1 MTNLQST
8 RVNQATVEH
17 SIQPLLTEVASFKRF
32 KGAYSIVGSTERIDK
47 SGKAYWIIKLS
58 DISTSINVYCFNMNE
73 YVEQLACNSFV
84 YIEATLK
91 YVDGHQYVRCAFLQ
105 SLPSNMS
112 RKVLSINSLPSCY
125 SPAPETLLQLKTLVD
140 SLSSR
145 HLTRF
150 ISDVLVSRDIG
161 INYLQCPASLRHH
174 HNYTGGLLTHSVDVA
189 NKLLSEN
196 QFKGVERDIAIVAA
210 LIHDIGKTRT
220 LSPTGHRTHLGSVV
234 DHDELTL
241 EICAKAFTR
250 LDKFEPQSA
259 VMLRHILTCA
269 SPGNRYGYE
278 AITPIAAKL
287 QLADKASASTHF
299 TSTTLAQIA

>member
-1 MTNLQST
+1 MTNLHSAQIIP
-8 RVNQATVEH
+8 ATVEH
-17 SIQPLLTEVASFKRF
+17 SIQPLLAEVASFNRF
-32 KGAYSIVGSTERIDK
+32 KGAYSLVGSTERIDK
-47 SGKAYWIIKLS
+47 SGKIYWIIKLS

-73 YVEQLACNSFV
+73 YVEQLTCNTIV
-84 YIEATLK
+84 HIEATLK

-105 SLPSNMS
+105 SLPSNVS
-112 RKVLSINSLPSCY
+112 RKVLSINLLPSCY

-150 ISDVLVSRDIG
+150 VSDVLVNSDIG
-161 INYLQCPASLRHH
+161 INFLQCPASLRHH
-174 HNYTGGLLTHSVDVA
+174 HSFVGGLLAHSVDVA
-189 NKLLSEN
+189 NRLLCEN
-196 QFKGVERDIAIVAA
+196 QFKGAERDIAIVVA

-220 LSPTGHRTHLGSVV
+220 LSPTGHRTHLGTVV

-241 EICAKAFTR
+241 EICAKAFVR

-259 VMLRHILTCA
+259 LMLRHILTCA
-269 SPGNRYGYE
+269 SPGSRYGYE
-278 AITPIAAKL
+278 AITPIASKL
-287 QLADKASASTHF
+287 QLADKASASMHF

>member
-1 MTNLQST
+1 MTNLPQT
-8 RVNQATVEH
+8 NLIPETVEQ
-17 SIQPLLTEVASFKRF
+17 SIQPLLAEVATFKRF
-32 KGAYSIVGSTERIDK
+32 KGTYSLVGSAERIDK

-73 YVEQLACNSFV
+73 FIGHLAVNSIV
-84 YIEATLK
+84 HIEATLK
-91 YVDGHQYVRCAFLQ
+91 HVDGHQYVRCAFLQ
-105 SLPSNMS
+105 SLPNKVS
-112 RKVLSINSLPSCY
+112 RKVMTINSLPSCY

-150 ISDVLVSRDIG
+150 LSDVFVGNGIG
-161 INYLQCPASLRHH
+161 INFLQCPASLRHH
-174 HNYTGGLLTHSVDVA
+174 HSFAGGLLAHSVDVA

-196 QFKGVERDIAIVAA
+196 QFKGAERDIAIVSA

-220 LSPTGHRTHLGSVV
+220 LSPTGHRTHLGTVV

-241 EICAKAFTR
+241 EICAIAFVR

-259 VMLRHILTCA
+259 LMLRHILTCA
-269 SPGNRYGYE
+269 SPGSRYGYE
-278 AITPIAAKL
+278 AITPIASKL
-287 QLADKASASTHF
+287 QLADKASASTHIA
-299 TSTTLAQIA
+299 SATLAQIA